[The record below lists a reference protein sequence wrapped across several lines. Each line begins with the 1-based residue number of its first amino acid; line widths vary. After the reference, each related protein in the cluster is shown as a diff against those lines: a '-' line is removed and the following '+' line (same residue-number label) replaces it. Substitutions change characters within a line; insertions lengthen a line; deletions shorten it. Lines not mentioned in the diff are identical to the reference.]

1 MADHFDRAQSSY
13 DDPGEESA
21 KEPHAQTEGDGFGAL
36 IDFLLSAGAMKN
48 LPRTGWRLAGIKD
61 CESVADHAFR
71 VVLVALVLGDLVE
84 GVDRDK
90 LLRMALLHEL
100 PESLVTDLP
109 LKSVQLIGRD
119 AKRNAERDAWSQLLP
134 PGKARDEWSALWEE
148 FEAGLTLEARLAK
161 VADRLE
167 MLLQA
172 YEYERVG
179 YRNLDDF
186 WDGVDVGDN
195 VIEPV
200 RAILAELTCR
210 RGALTKLEL
219 ERDDNGI

>member
-1 MADHFDRAQSSY
+1 MGDHAESTQSDRDEVTVADS
-13 DDPGEESA
+13 
-21 KEPHAQTEGDGFGAL
+21 QTPVNRDSIDGL
-36 IDFLLSAGAMKN
+36 VDFLLSAGAMKN

-71 VVLVALVLGDLVE
+71 VALLALVLGELVE

-109 LKSVQLIGRD
+109 RRSVKLLGGDVKWR
-119 AKRNAERDAWSQLLP
+119 AERDTWSQLLP
-134 PGKARDEWSALWEE
+134 PGQVRDEWRALWEE
-148 FEAGLTLEARLAK
+148 FDAGQTLEARLAK
-161 VADRLE
+161 AADKLE

-186 WDGVDVGDN
+186 WDNTDLSDSE
-195 VIEPV
+195 IEPV
-200 RAILAELTCR
+200 RAILADLVRR
-210 RGALTKLEL
+210 RGQVVTG
-219 ERDDNGI
+219 ERSDKRI